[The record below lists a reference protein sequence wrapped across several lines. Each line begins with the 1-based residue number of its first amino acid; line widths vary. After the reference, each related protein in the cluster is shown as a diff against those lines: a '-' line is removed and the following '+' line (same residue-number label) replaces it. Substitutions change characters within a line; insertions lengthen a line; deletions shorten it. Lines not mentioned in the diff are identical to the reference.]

1 MKKKYVIWIVCLVCI
16 IGVFIFLYAGKN
28 APKKKNKNS
37 ETFDSVFEDV
47 NLEEEEDSSMNQSN
61 DVSDANRVGDK
72 TEVDG
77 NEEVRGGNE
86 TSNKADD
93 GKDNSEEGSDINVQE
108 GADNSNIDDESH
120 TEKFS
125 VDKDIETKYGPI
137 Y

>member
-16 IGVFIFLYAGKN
+16 IGVFIFLYAGKD

-47 NLEEEEDSSMNQSN
+47 NLEEDSSMNQSN